1 MEHEQ
6 MTVIA
11 DRYMRQRIIPG
22 WDQCRLAE
30 ATVAV
35 AGIGALGNEVAKDLA
50 LAGVGRLILCD
61 PDVVAVSNL
70 SRTVLFGPG
79 DVDRPKAEAA
89 AVALKAL
96 VPGLETEVRVADL
109 GSGVGLGELDDAS
122 AVLSCVDS
130 IRARMRLLGRCALVG
145 AALVDGG
152 THPYGGEVRLR
163 LSADEPCYG
172 CTLSAHERGVS
183 DLPWSCF
190 GIHPDGPQPA
200 SIATTALV
208 ASWMS
213 LAALQVILGA
223 PPAYRLLSIDAV
235 NGRTAPVVIE
245 RDPDCPH
252 HRPLQGAPVTVP
264 VTNQATVREL
274 LDTLEADDEPFAW
287 EQFSLGA
294 QCGTCRRYAE
304 DARPQGGQAVGQ
316 TVSVCS
322 HCGGLV
328 RMRFSQRL
336 RDASPDTR
344 MSDLDIAPEDILP
357 VLTTAGEYRCLRL
370 SR

>member
-1 MEHEQ
+1 
-6 MTVIA
+6 MTAVA
-11 DRYMRQRIIPG
+11 DRYTRQRIIPG
-22 WDQCRLAE
+22 WNQRHLAE
-30 ATVAV
+30 ATVV
-35 AGIGALGNEVAKDLA
+35 VTGIGALGNEVAKNLA
-50 LAGVGRLILCD
+50 LAGVGRLVLCD

-89 AVALKAL
+89 AAALRTLVPAL
-96 VPGLETEVRVADL
+96 VAEARVADL
-109 GSGVGLGELDDAS
+109 GSGVGLGELYDAS
-122 AVLSCVDS
+122 TVVSCVDS
-130 IRARMRLLGRCALVG
+130 IRARMRLLGRCAMVG

-172 CTLSAHERGVS
+172 CTLSAHERGVG

-213 LAALQVILGA
+213 LAVLQVILGTQ
-223 PPAYRLLSIDAV
+223 PAYRLLTIDAV

-252 HRPLQGAPVTVP
+252 HRPLPSSPVVVP
-264 VTNQATVREL
+264 VTNQATLREL
-274 LDTLEADDEPFAW
+274 LATLEPGDEPFAW
-287 EQFSLGA
+287 ERFSLGVR
-294 QCGTCRRYAE
+294 CGTCRRYVE
-304 DARPQGGQAVGQ
+304 DTHPEGERAASQ

-336 RDASPDTR
+336 RDASPGTR
-344 MSDLDIAPEDILP
+344 ISNLGIAPEDILP